1 MGQIAIQNKTCQF
14 EIIKNM
20 KYLVSIFSFLFLLTG
35 CKKSDEQ
42 PVFPVVKDIT
52 ETVFASGILDPD
64 DKYNLTAQADGYLLK
79 VNFKEGD
86 SVNTGQLLAIV
97 DNKAN
102 SANAA
107 AARELLQIANFNL
120 SDDAPALKQIKANI
134 DFAEQKWKQD
144 ELQAQRYKTLF
155 ESNSVAKVEYENV
168 KLTSENSKASL
179 DALKQQYSALKQQ
192 AEQQKITQEANSKI
206 SSANTSFNILKALA
220 KGKILKRFKQMGD
233 YVKKGDVIATIGKP
247 NTMMARLNVDENSI
261 SKVKVGQKATV
272 QLNVSKG
279 KIYQGTVSEILP
291 MFDESTQSFV
301 CKVVFD
307 KPLDFSISGTQLE
320 ANITV
325 GEKKGALLIP
335 REYLGFGNKV
345 TLKSQKEPIVVET
358 GIVSTV
364 WVEILSG
371 LSTKDELQSL
381 KP

>member
-1 MGQIAIQNKTCQF
+1 
-14 EIIKNM
+14 M
-20 KYLVSIFSFLFLLTG
+20 KHTILLLASLSLLFS

-64 DKYNLTAQADGYLLK
+64 DKYNLTAQADGYLVK
-79 VNFKEGD
+79 VSFKEGD
-86 SVNTGQLLAIV
+86 SVNTGQILAIV

-107 AARELLQIANFNL
+107 AARELLQIADFNM
-120 SDDAPALKQIKANI
+120 SDNAPALKQLQANI
-134 DFAEQKWKQD
+134 DFTEQKWKQD
-144 ELQAQRYKTLF
+144 ELQTQRYKTLF

-168 KLTSENSKASL
+168 KLTAENSKASL
-179 DALKQQYSALKQQ
+179 DALKQQYSAVEQQ
-192 AEQQKITQEANSKI
+192 AEQQKISQEANSKI
-206 SSANTSFNILKALA
+206 SSANISFNILKALA

-261 SKVKVGQKATV
+261 SKVKIGQKTAV
-272 QLNVSKG
+272 QLNVNKG

-301 CKVVFD
+301 CKVAFD

-325 GEKKGALLIP
+325 GEKKGSLLIP

-345 TLKSQKEPIVVET
+345 VLKSKKEPVVVET
-358 GIVSTV
+358 GIVSTE
-364 WVEILSG
+364 WVEIVSG

>member
-1 MGQIAIQNKTCQF
+1 
-14 EIIKNM
+14 
-20 KYLVSIFSFLFLLTG
+20 
-35 CKKSDEQ
+35 
-42 PVFPVVKDIT
+42 
-52 ETVFASGILDPD
+52 
-64 DKYNLTAQADGYLLK
+64 
-79 VNFKEGD
+79 
-86 SVNTGQLLAIV
+86 V

-107 AARELLQIANFNL
+107 AAHELLQIANFNMT
-120 SDDAPALKQIKANI
+120 DDAPALKQIKANI

-206 SSANTSFNILKALA
+206 SSVNTGFNILKALA
-220 KGKILKRFKQMGD
+220 KGKILKRFKQTGD

-261 SKVKVGQKATV
+261 SKVKVGQKASV
-272 QLNVSKG
+272 QLNVNKG
-279 KIYQGTVSEILP
+279 KIYQGTVAEILP

-301 CKVVFD
+301 CKVAFD

-325 GEKKGALLIP
+325 GEKIGALLIP

-345 TLKSQKEPIVVET
+345 ILKGKKEPILVET
-358 GIVSTV
+358 GIVSTE
-364 WVEILSG
+364 WAEILGG